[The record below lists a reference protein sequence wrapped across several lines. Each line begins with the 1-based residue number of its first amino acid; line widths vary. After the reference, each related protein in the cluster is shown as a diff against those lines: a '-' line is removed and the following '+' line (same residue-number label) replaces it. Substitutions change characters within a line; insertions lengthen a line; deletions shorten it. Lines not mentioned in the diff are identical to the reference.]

1 MKNRE
6 KSPKSTPGPRQLRQ
20 FTIGITI
27 VNIGGLK
34 KNCGKKSRQIDSCTQ
49 SAPNDLK
56 IELRIDYNLYI
67 KRIGQIFQFLFHVR
81 KIYFFRARFFK
92 FFCVPYPVRLP
103 YYGGPIVTKHFREF
117 W

>member
-6 KSPKSTPGPRQLRQ
+6 KSSKSTPGRRHLRQ

-34 KNCGKKSRQIDSCTQ
+34 KNREKKSRQIVSCTQ

-67 KRIGQIFQFLFHVR
+67 KMVGQ
-81 KIYFFRARFFK
+81 FF
-92 FFCVPYPVRLP
+92 
-103 YYGGPIVTKHFREF
+103 
-117 W
+117 